1 MNSILITGGS
11 GFIGSYF
18 NESLSGNIINYDLRE
33 KKLNFEVKKSL
44 VRIVG
49 VLVPLSLNLIP
60 FLMFPALL
68 TGFIKTNFSGT
79 DPVIINFSFS
89 ITKLITNFLVFYS
102 IPYNQLIVFI
112 CVVCVIG
119 GLGFLI
125 YVFRRVEQYYMIYG
139 FLLGITI
146 MLLVYFDS
154 WDHHLLILTPLLIVA
169 LFNLPKDS
177 EITKKFIIP
186 GFFALNFLNLIFIGV
201 WVLTIS
207 YFPYNFVSTVFLLL
221 ILYGIGIYSLKSNK
235 NIRES

>member
-1 MNSILITGGS
+1 
-11 GFIGSYF
+11 
-18 NESLSGNIINYDLRE
+18 
-33 KKLNFEVKKSL
+33 
-44 VRIVG
+44 
-49 VLVPLSLNLIP
+49 
-60 FLMFPALL
+60 
-68 TGFIKTNFSGT
+68 
-79 DPVIINFSFS
+79 
-89 ITKLITNFLVFYS
+89 
-102 IPYNQLIVFI
+102 
-112 CVVCVIG
+112 
-119 GLGFLI
+119 
-125 YVFRRVEQYYMIYG
+125 MIYG